1 MNQTFTIQAK
11 AADKIITF
19 AQRYDVSTESLYQ
32 AVGPNPSLLND
43 ADNRIPFSQLVDL
56 YEKAAQL
63 SRDPHFGLHLGETV
77 NPRAFDLVGYIA
89 LNSPTLGEAFARV
102 TRYHSIWT
110 DGAAFSLDF
119 APPIASL
126 VYKYIDHSIQ
136 KHRHDSE
143 MTFATVT
150 SLCRKLSD
158 QDWQPIAVEFQHEQ
172 PDEVSEHQKLFR
184 CPLEF
189 GKRANKLLF
198 AASTLNLP
206 VAKADP
212 GLCAVLDRHAEELLT
227 KFPPRDSLVDQVRH
241 IIGRELNGGDPSL
254 ERIAGQLG
262 LSARTLQ
269 RKLHELDTSHNE
281 LLDELRHDMALRY
294 LQEPEMAIC
303 EVAYLLGFSEPSSF
317 HRAFKRW
324 TGKTPNELRN
334 SH

>member
-19 AQRYDVSTESLYQ
+19 AQRYNVSTESLYQ
-32 AVGPNPSLLND
+32 AVGLNPSLLND
-43 ADNRIPFSQLVDL
+43 PDNRIPFSQLVDL
-56 YEKAAQL
+56 YETAAQL
-63 SRDPHFGLHLGETV
+63 SRDPNFGLHLGETV

-110 DGAAFSLDF
+110 DGAAFSFDF
-119 APPIASL
+119 TQPVASL
-126 VYKYIDHSIQ
+126 VYKYVDHSIQ

-150 SLCRKLSD
+150 SLCRNLGD
-158 QDWQPIAVEFQHEQ
+158 QDWQPVTIEFQHEQ
-172 PDEVSEHQKLFR
+172 PKDVSEHERLFR
-184 CPLEF
+184 CPIEF

-212 GLCAVLDRHAEELLT
+212 GLCAVLDRHAEELLA

-241 IIGRELNGGDPSL
+241 KISRALPGGDPSL
-254 ERIAGQLG
+254 ECVANQLG

-269 RKLHELDTSHNE
+269 RKLHELGTSHNE

-294 LQEPEMAIC
+294 LREPEMAIC

-324 TGKTPNELRN
+324 TGKTPNELR
-334 SH
+334 SS